1 MTDLE
6 SRQAIVDDEH
16 LKLLSVGYVVSGVM
30 TGLFSLMGL
39 VYAGM
44 GLMMGTIISSAARSH
59 ARPEELPP
67 EFMGVFF
74 GIFGGLLFL
83 VLVSLAIAKF
93 KAASYIK
100 QRRGRTFCLVIA
112 GISCFGIPYGTC
124 LGVCTFVV
132 LGRQS
137 VVGLF
142 QPHKTA

>member
-1 MTDLE
+1 MRAG

-30 TGLFSLMGL
+30 SGLFSFMGL
-39 VYAGM
+39 IYAGM
-44 GLMMGTIISSAARSH
+44 GLMMSTLISSTARSH
-59 ARPEELPP
+59 ARPEDLPP

-74 GIFGGLLFL
+74 GIFGGILFL
-83 VLVSLAIAKF
+83 LLISLAIAKF

-100 QRRGRTFCLVIA
+100 QRRGRTFCMVIA
-112 GISCFGIPYGTC
+112 GISCLGIPYGTC

-137 VVGLF
+137 VVELF
-142 QPHKTA
+142 RSRTGA